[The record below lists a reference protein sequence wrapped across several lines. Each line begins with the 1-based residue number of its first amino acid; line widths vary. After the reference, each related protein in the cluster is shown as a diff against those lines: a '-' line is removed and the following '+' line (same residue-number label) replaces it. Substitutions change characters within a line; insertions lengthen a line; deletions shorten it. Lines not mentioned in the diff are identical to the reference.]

1 VAARLRAAAGRLPT
15 VALAAAARRDASL
28 RERYDELVLRR
39 FLRDY
44 EGHIEHLARAVAS
57 GEDRHVAVYAETLVP
72 VYRRQGVRMNDVVTL
87 VRGLEEA
94 CLGLSPAADA
104 EAIRRP
110 IAAWVERLRHHR
122 RLPGDHAGN
131 GVARFIWKG
140 AGLGD
145 DSLV

>member
-1 VAARLRAAAGRLPT
+1 MAARLRGAAGRLPAL
-15 VALAAAARRDASL
+15 ALAAAMRIDPSL
-28 RERYDELVLRR
+28 RDRYDDLALRR

-44 EGHIEHLARAVAS
+44 AGHIESLARAVAS
-57 GEDRHVAVYAETLVP
+57 GEDRTVAAYAETLVP
-72 VYRRQGVRMNDVVTL
+72 IYRRQHVRMNDVVTL

-94 CLGLSPAADA
+94 TLGISPATDAD
-104 EAIRRP
+104 AIRRP
-110 IAAWVERLRHHR
+110 LEAWVERLRRHR

-131 GVARFIWKG
+131 GPTRFIWKG